1 MQCAYCSLTQRNWKS
16 SFSRKIWGKIIF
28 VNLQFFQG
36 RFKLQVCGGEWKAKI
51 IALLYKCLAQCAYCS
66 LTQRDWKSSFS
77 RKGMHKNR
85 FWERHSR
92 HIWPNRATIFAFH
105 SPPHTW
111 SLNLPWKT
119 WRFTKWFFPQIA
131 LLTHSFLFRA
141 RGIIY
146 ISLVYTVGL
155 SMMMHENGSGSRGNT
170 MRKYRW
176 SKNIWQLDATYLWMY
191 TS

>member
-1 MQCAYCSLTQRNWKS
+1 M
-16 SFSRKIWGKIIF
+16 
-28 VNLQFFQG
+28 
-36 RFKLQVCGGEWKAKI
+36 CGGEWKAKI
-51 IALLYKCLAQCAYCS
+51 IALLYECLAQCAYCS